1 VAVLLKLW
9 PWVLVPALWL
19 SGRRKAAY
27 GTAATFVVLNL
38 AGFAAP
44 NITVTGVA
52 RMYENISELSSWT
65 ITYLTGAP
73 SWTVALLALALVAWV
88 SMKSD
93 GTYMWSVVVGLL
105 AAPIVWGHYLPVL
118 LAPLVIYMSDRQVSV
133 VDPEVRE
140 GVDGLVGVE
149 VVMPE
154 LVVGRGHGS

>member
-1 VAVLLKLW
+1 
-9 PWVLVPALWL
+9 
-19 SGRRKAAY
+19 
-27 GTAATFVVLNL
+27 
-38 AGFAAP
+38 
-44 NITVTGVA
+44 
-52 RMYENISELSSWT
+52 
-65 ITYLTGAP
+65 
-73 SWTVALLALALVAWV
+73 
-88 SMKSD
+88 MKSD
-93 GTYMWSVVVGLL
+93 GTYKWSVVVGLL